1 MGGWHLRDKGSDR
14 LLVAIGFV
22 VFIVI
27 GFNGGMMGVA
37 WPSIRDTFGVGDDAF
52 AVLTM
57 VSMLGSLAVTF
68 YSGSLIDRFGIG
80 PSLMVSCVAG
90 ALGYV
95 GYALAPSWAMIVLLG
110 LATAIGIAT
119 INPGINA
126 YFAMRESAGRMNW
139 LHACFGLGATL
150 GPLAMTVI
158 LGQGF
163 SWRWGYGLVV
173 LSYVL
178 VALLFGFTLKRW
190 PGPKAPV
197 NTDADTEQVVAPAAG
212 TDTDV
217 ETTSSAPSRMWAEPA
232 IWVSLLLFFAFT
244 GMEVSTGQWSYTLF
258 TEGRGIEAA
267 IAGTWASAYWMS
279 MTAGRAFFGLVADR
293 IKPVLLVRFCMLGAV
308 LGAALIWTAL
318 VPVLGLI
325 GLMLTGFCL
334 APLFPVITFDSS
346 RRLGAERAARV
357 IGYQGTAV
365 KLGLAAIPAL
375 AGVMVE
381 GMGAQVIGPFLV
393 VLSVV
398 AMFLHEASLQ
408 VKLQG

>member
-1 MGGWHLRDKGSDR
+1 MRDKGSDR

-57 VSMLGSLAVTF
+57 VSTLGSLAVTF

-80 PSLMVSCVAG
+80 PLLMVSYLAG
-90 ALGYV
+90 ALGFT
-95 GYALAPSWAMIVLLG
+95 GYALAPSWGMIVLLR
-110 LATAIGIAT
+110 LVAAIGTAT

-158 LGQGF
+158 LGQGL
-163 SWRWGYGLVV
+163 SWRWGYGIVV
-173 LSYVL
+173 LTYVL
-178 VALLFGFTLKRW
+178 LALLFGLTLKRW
-190 PGPKAPV
+190 PGPKAPKEGA
-197 NTDADTEQVVAPAAG
+197 DAGPGAEKSSDSASAAPN
-212 TDTDV
+212 
-217 ETTSSAPSRMWAEPA
+217 RLWAEPA

-258 TEGRGIEAA
+258 TEGRGIRAA

-279 MTAGRAFFGLVADR
+279 MTVGRAFFGLVADR
-293 IKPVLLVRFCMLGAV
+293 IKPVLLVRLCMSGAV
-308 LGAALIWTAL
+308 LGAVL
-318 VPVLGLI
+318 VWAAPMPVFGLI
-325 GLMLTGFCL
+325 GLLLAGFCL
-334 APLFPVITFDSS
+334 APLFPVITFDTSQ
-346 RRLGAERAARV
+346 RLGAERAARV

-365 KLGLAAIPAL
+365 KLGLAAVPAL
-375 AGVMVE
+375 AGIMVE

-398 AMFLHEASLQ
+398 AMFLHEVSLR
-408 VKLQG
+408 VKIQS